1 MIPFELS
8 EHPKTTTLSLKKS
21 VTRVIQGPLEDAF
34 EAIEQEPEHSIE
46 LTSFSGATPNLVTQK
61 KGFITHLVIPQGF
74 DTVRFND
81 ITGFSEAKGTPL
93 EKDVALNLFVPYGSH
108 EQSMFIHDELSCG
121 YNFIGSGGHS
131 ACCPG
136 TTLRDFPRL
145 FKCNGTD
152 KDPVEITILNEVT
165 IIGGDGSL
173 AKIST
178 LIPIKKVELF
188 FLMVLLPSLTWC
200 YIAFDTI
207 EAANT
212 FYFSVEAGKWKNIG
226 TPVWHEKWRSLVAY
240 QPN

>member
-1 MIPFELS
+1 
-8 EHPKTTTLSLKKS
+8 
-21 VTRVIQGPLEDAF
+21 
-34 EAIEQEPEHSIE
+34 
-46 LTSFSGATPNLVTQK
+46 
-61 KGFITHLVIPQGF
+61 
-74 DTVRFND
+74 
-81 ITGFSEAKGTPL
+81 
-93 EKDVALNLFVPYGSH
+93 
-108 EQSMFIHDELSCG
+108 MFIHDELSCG

-136 TTLRDFPRL
+136 KTLRDYPRL
-145 FKCNGTD
+145 FKCSGTTED
-152 KDPVEITILNEVT
+152 SVEITVLNQVA
-165 IIGGDGSL
+165 IIGGDGSPVNF
-173 AKIST
+173 SM
-178 LIPIKKVELF
+178 LIPIKKVEFF